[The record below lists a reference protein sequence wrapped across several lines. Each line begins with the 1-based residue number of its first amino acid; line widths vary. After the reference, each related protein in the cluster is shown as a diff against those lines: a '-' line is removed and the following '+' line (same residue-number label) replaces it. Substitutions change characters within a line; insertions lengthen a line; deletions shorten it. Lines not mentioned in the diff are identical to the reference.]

1 MNKLTA
7 KQEKFVLNVV
17 SGMSQRAAYRD
28 AYPNSKMKD
37 SVVDVK
43 ASELLKSGKVKVRYD
58 ELMQEARKG
67 SIWTL
72 EKSVDSLYFM
82 MEQAKE
88 DILSQGVRQANSN
101 AFIASVKELNTLMN
115 IYEQSKLQNEYL
127 KAKLELLKSDNNDL
141 ELLESLI
148 EIISDK

>member
-17 SGMSQRAAYRD
+17 SGMSQRAAYRA

-58 ELMQEARKG
+58 ELMQEARKD

-72 EKSVDSLYFM
+72 EKSVDSLYFLLH
-82 MEQAKE
+82 ESKE
-88 DILSQGVRQANSN
+88 SIRENGVRQANSN
-101 AFIASVKELNTLMN
+101 AFMGAVKELNALMN

-148 EIISDK
+148 KVISDK